1 MVGVGK
7 IMKNNL
13 TEGDIFKKLV
23 ILALPIMG
31 TSLIQMAYN
40 LTDMIWV
47 GVLGSRAVTAIGTA
61 GFYTWL
67 AFAFIIIPKI
77 GAEVGVAQSVG
88 RKDVNEVKSYIR
100 HSIQMNVVLAALYGM
115 AMLVFR
121 KQLIGF
127 FNIPGD
133 DIISMATSY
142 LFIVSM
148 GMIFFFLPPVLTS
161 IFNGHGD
168 SKTPFI
174 INTIGLTVNIILDPM
189 LILGI
194 GPFPQMGVAGAAVAT
209 ILAQFVVSMVFIWVI
224 IKKTDFF
231 VGINFAQKPDW
242 KHVEK
247 IVKLGIPVALQSGI
261 FTVIAMII
269 ARILSKWGATPIA
282 VQSVGAQ
289 IESISWMTAG
299 GFQTALSA
307 FVGQNYGAKKWERIY
322 KGYFTAIGIIA
333 VMGIITSCLL
343 IFFPGPIFSIFIREP
358 KVIQDGII
366 YLRILGASQ
375 LFMCIEITT
384 AGAFNGLGK
393 TVPPSIVGIM
403 LNAMRIPGALILS
416 IYLGLTGVWWSIS
429 LSSIL
434 KGIILTSWFILFLR
448 RHPDIIGK
456 KFVSFSK
463 FGKLKAR
470 TED

>member
-1 MVGVGK
+1 
-7 IMKNNL
+7 MKNDL
-13 TEGDIFKKLV
+13 TEGNILKKLF

-61 GFYTWL
+61 GFFSWL

-88 RKDVNEVKSYIR
+88 RKDVNETKSYIR
-100 HSIQMNVVLAALYGM
+100 HSIQMNVVLAALYGITM
-115 AMLVFR
+115 MVFR

-127 FNIPGD
+127 FHIPGD
-133 DIISMATSY
+133 DIVSMATSY

-148 GMIFFFLPPVLTS
+148 GMIFFFMPPVLTS

-168 SKTPFI
+168 SRTPFM
-174 INTIGLTVNIILDPM
+174 INTIGLSVNIILDPL

-194 GPFPQMGVAGAAVAT
+194 GPFPQLGVAGAAVAT
-209 ILAQFVVSMVFIWVI
+209 IFAQFVVSMVFIFI
-224 IKKTDFF
+224 IRKKTDFF
-231 VGINFAQKPDW
+231 VGINFLQKPDW
-242 KHVEK
+242 KHIEK
-247 IVKLGIPVALQSGI
+247 IVKLGMPVALQSGL
-261 FTVIAMII
+261 FTIIAMII
-269 ARILSKWGATPIA
+269 ARILSRWGATPIA
-282 VQSVGAQ
+282 VQSVGSQ

-322 KGYFTAIGIIA
+322 KGYFTAVGIIA
-333 VMGIITSCLL
+333 IMGIITSCLL

-358 KVIQDGII
+358 KVIQEGII

-403 LNAMRIPGALILS
+403 LNAMRIPGALLLS
-416 IYLGLTGVWWSIS
+416 ISLGLTGVWWSIS
-429 LSSIL
+429 ISSIL
-434 KGIILTSWFILFLR
+434 KGLILTTLFIIFLH
-448 RHPDIIGK
+448 RHPEIRGRNFIG
-456 KFVSFSK
+456 FRK
-463 FGKLKAR
+463 FGKIKAR
-470 TED
+470 S